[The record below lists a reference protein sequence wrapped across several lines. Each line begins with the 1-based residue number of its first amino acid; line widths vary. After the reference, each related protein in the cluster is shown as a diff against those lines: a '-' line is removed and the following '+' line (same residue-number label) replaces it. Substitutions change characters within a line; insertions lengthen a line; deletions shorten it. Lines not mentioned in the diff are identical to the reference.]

1 MLHTNFDNNYYEDRH
16 PVARVHDDTSPH
28 YRRSCRVQQKRQDL
42 GWWEDSDNTPVHNAL
57 VDLNGRAYIIK
68 YCQHC
73 M

>member
-1 MLHTNFDNNYYEDRH
+1 MRHTNFDNYYYEDGY
-16 PVARVHDDTSPH
+16 PVARVHDDTSPR

-42 GWWEDSDNTPVHNAL
+42 GWWEDSNTTPAHNAL
-57 VDLNGRAYIIK
+57 VNRNRRAYIIK